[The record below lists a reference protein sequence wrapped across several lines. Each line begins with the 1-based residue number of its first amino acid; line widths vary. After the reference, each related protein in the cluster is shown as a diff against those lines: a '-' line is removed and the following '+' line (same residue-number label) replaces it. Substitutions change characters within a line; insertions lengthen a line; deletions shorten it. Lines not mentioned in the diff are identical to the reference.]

1 MASDAGQSAINDRVV
16 DRVAAA
22 RHTIAAAAERA
33 GRNPAD
39 VRIVAVTKTLAPE
52 AVAAALAAGLRDVGE
67 NYVQEAR
74 AKRSTGGEHASWH
87 LIGGLQRNKV
97 RAAVAVFDRI
107 DSLDSAGIASAVS
120 SAARAAGK
128 TIPVLIEVNLG
139 AEASKRGIAPE
150 GVEELAR
157 HILDLPCLI
166 LEGLMAI
173 PPFAT
178 EAEASRQHFRS
189 LRELRDLTAIRLG
202 VELPHLSMGMSSDF
216 AVAVE
221 EGATWVRLG
230 RALFELRGPAAWR
243 PGSSWGGQGS

>member
-1 MASDAGQSAINDRVV
+1 LATDAGQSAIR

-22 RHTIAAAAERA
+22 RARIAVAAERA
-33 GRNPAD
+33 GRLPAD
-39 VRIVAVTKTLAPE
+39 VRIVAVTKTLSPE
-52 AVAAALAAGLRDVGE
+52 TVAAALAAGLQDIGE

-74 AKRSTGGEHASWH
+74 AKREAAGGKGCWH

-107 DSLDSAGIASAVS
+107 DSVDSSAVASAVS
-120 SAARAAGK
+120 SAAQAAGR
-128 TIPVLIEVNLG
+128 TLPVLLEVNLG
-139 AEASKRGIAPE
+139 GEASKRGIRPE
-150 GVEELAR
+150 GVEGLAR
-157 HILDLPCLI
+157 DVLGLPGLV

-173 PPFAT
+173 PPLAA
-178 EAEASRQHFRS
+178 EAEATRPYFRS
-189 LRELRDLTAIRLG
+189 LRELRDRTATRVG
-202 VELPHLSMGMSSDF
+202 VELPHLSMGMSNDF

-230 RALFELRGPAAWR
+230 RALFEVRGPGAWR